1 VTITSYQAKVS
12 KIRDLTHD
20 VREITFRLID
30 PPAISFK
37 AGQFISFDVPVPGY
51 DRPGTRPYSIASGP
65 GHSSRIELV
74 LNLVPGGPGSTYL
87 FGLRPDQ
94 EVAFRGPAGSF
105 YLREDS
111 SREVLFVA
119 TGTGIA
125 PIHSMLK
132 SLIARSDPRPVT
144 LFWGLRSE
152 RDLYYVDELDSFT
165 RQFANFRYVVTLSR
179 PQGTWQGLT
188 GRVTKL
194 VGEQIKTVHNLEA
207 YLCGNSG
214 MIKDVTGILRER
226 GLCPIY
232 REKYYDDQGKEDE

>member
-1 VTITSYQAKVS
+1 VAITSYRAKVS

-20 VREITFRLID
+20 VREITLRLID

-37 AGQFISFDVPVPGY
+37 AGQFISFDVAVPGY
-51 DRPGTRPYSIASGP
+51 DRPGTRPYSIASAP
-65 GHSSRIELV
+65 QNSSTIELV
-74 LNLVPGGPGSTYL
+74 LNLVLGGPGSTYL
-87 FGLRPDQ
+87 FGLRQDQ
-94 EVAFRGPAGSF
+94 EAAFRGPAGSF

-111 SREVLFVA
+111 TRDVLFVA

-125 PIHSMLK
+125 PLRSMLK
-132 SLIARSDPRPVT
+132 ALIARSDPRPVT

-152 RDLYYVDELDSFT
+152 QDLYYQDELESFK
-165 RQFANFRYVVTLSR
+165 RQLASFRYVVTLSR
-179 PQGTWQGLT
+179 PQRSWQGMT

-194 VGEQIKTVHNLEA
+194 VGEQFKTVHNLEA

-214 MIKDVTGILRER
+214 MIKDVTAIIRER

-232 REKYYDDQGKEDE
+232 REKYYDDQG